1 MAVYQSLTLTQVGQN
16 QADNT
21 SQVRILWQSVQTG
34 GSYNLTERTAYYTVS
49 VNGQPENRVEICY
62 VLPMQST
69 KVLTDTV
76 ITVPHNDKGE
86 ATVTV
91 TTWMDTHIS
100 AGVVELHKTLV
111 PEPIPRASILR
122 AADGN
127 IGGSTVLAV
136 VKKNSA
142 YSHSIFCK
150 FGELWGY
157 VTEKGQFSERE
168 VIFSADQ
175 VIFQIP
181 EAFFWQIPGA
191 KNGQCHLYLQTYDGD
206 VPVGLPHEA
215 VFTATAEEVNC
226 GPIITGR
233 VVDVNEATM
242 NLTGDSGVLVRF
254 MSDAL
259 CSVETQTQY
268 GAGIVE
274 TKIAGQTV
282 QNGELL
288 LPRMEQE
295 TVTFAVTDSR
305 GYHAQAE
312 CHCPLIPYVKLS
324 AEAAAKRESLGSNAT
339 VSVSGDCY
347 CGSFGAKENTVTV
360 EVSTD
365 GVHYIPAEVTL
376 GENRYSAFAEF
387 PDVDYTRN
395 HTIYVRVKDCLM
407 QREKNL
413 TLKKGVPVFD
423 WGEQDFAFHVPVQ
436 MDQPL
441 PLESGGTGA
450 RDALGARQQ
459 LGFSLPMEFGVEYA
473 TAELWNGQTVYTK
486 LLEFGTMPNN
496 AQKGVPHGADAVRML
511 RCFGSTS
518 SGRTLPYGGNHVY
531 RADIFCDLEKVYID
545 TEIDY
550 SAYTAVVQIFYIK

>member
-1 MAVYQSLTLTQVGQN
+1 MAVYQSLTLTQVGQSQEN
-16 QADNT
+16 NT

-49 VNGQPENRVEICY
+49 VNGQPEERVDIRY

-69 KVLTDTV
+69 KVLADTV

-100 AGVVELHKTLV
+100 AGVVELHKTLSSD
-111 PEPIPRASILR
+111 PIPRASILR

-127 IGGSTVLAV
+127 IGGSSVLAII
-136 VKKNSA
+136 KRNST
-142 YSHSIFCK
+142 YSHSIYCK

-157 VTEKGQFSERE
+157 VTEKGRLSEQE

-191 KNGQCHLYLQTYDGD
+191 KNGQCRLYLQTYDGD
-206 VPVGLPHEA
+206 MPVGQPHQA

-226 GPIITGR
+226 GPAVTGR
-233 VVDVNEATM
+233 VVDVNETTM

-259 CSVETQTQY
+259 CSIQTQTQY
-268 GAGIVE
+268 GAGVVE
-274 TKIAGQTV
+274 TKIAGQAV

-288 LPRMEQE
+288 LPGVEQE

-312 CHCPLIPYVKLS
+312 CYCPMIPYITLS
-324 AEAAAKRESLGSNAT
+324 AEAAAKRESLGSNPT
-339 VSVSGDCY
+339 VFVSGDCY

-365 GVHYIPAEVTL
+365 AVRYIPAEVTL
-376 GENRYSAFAEF
+376 GENRYSAFAEL

-395 HTIYVRVKDCLM
+395 HTVYVRVKDCLM
-407 QREKNL
+407 QKEKTL

-441 PLESGGTGA
+441 PLHSGGTGA
-450 RDALGARQQ
+450 TDPLGARQQ
-459 LGFSLPMEFGVEYA
+459 LGISLPMEFGVEYA

-496 AQKGVPHGADAVRML
+496 ALKSIPHGSDATRML
-511 RCFGSTS
+511 RCCGSTS
-518 SGRTLPYGGNHVY
+518 SGRALPYGGRHVY
-531 RADIFCDLEKVYID
+531 RADVFCDLEKVSID
-545 TEIDY
+545 TEMDY
-550 SAYTAVVQIFYIK
+550 SDNTAVVQIFYIK

>member
-1 MAVYQSLTLTQVGQN
+1 MAVYQSLTLTQIGQD

-34 GSYNLTERTAYYTVS
+34 GSFNLTERTAYYTIS
-49 VNGQPENRVEICY
+49 VNGQPENKVEIRY
-62 VLPMQST
+62 VLPLQST
-69 KVLTDTV
+69 AVLADTV

-100 AGVVELHKTLV
+100 AGVVELHKTLT

-122 AADGN
+122 AADGM
-127 IGGSTVLAV
+127 IGGSAVLAV

-142 YSHSIFCK
+142 YCHSIFCK
-150 FGELWGY
+150 FGEYWGY
-157 VTEKGQFSERE
+157 ITEKGQISEKE
-168 VIFSADQ
+168 VIFSADR

-181 EAFFWQIPGA
+181 EAFFWQIPAA
-191 KNGQCHLYLQTYDGD
+191 KNGQCHLYLQTYDGSE
-206 VPVGLPHEA
+206 PVGQPHEA

-226 GPIITGR
+226 GPVVTGT
-233 VVDVNEATM
+233 VVDMNEATM

-259 CSVETQTQY
+259 CSIQAEMQY

-274 TKIAGQTV
+274 TKIAGQAV

-288 LPRMEQE
+288 LPAMEQE

-305 GYHAQAE
+305 GYHAQTE
-312 CHCPLIPYVKLS
+312 CNCRLIPYIKLS
-324 AEAAAKRESLGSNAT
+324 AEAVAQRESLGNNAT
-339 VSVSGDCY
+339 VSVSGDFFH
-347 CGSFGAKENTVTV
+347 GSFGAKENTVTV
-360 EVSTD
+360 EISTD
-365 GVHYIPAEVTL
+365 GRNYVSAEVTL
-376 GENRYSAFAEF
+376 GENRYWAFAEL

-407 QREKNL
+407 QKEKTL

-436 MDQPL
+436 MDHPL
-441 PLESGGTGA
+441 PLHSGGTGA
-450 RDALGARQQ
+450 TDPLSARQQ
-459 LGFSLPMEFGVEYA
+459 LGISLPMEFGVEYA

-496 AQKGVPHGADAVRML
+496 AAKGVLHGADAVRML
-511 RCFGSTS
+511 RCWGSTS
-518 SGRTLPYGGNHVY
+518 SGRTLPYGGKHVY
-531 RADIFCDLEKVYID
+531 RVDIFCDLENVYID